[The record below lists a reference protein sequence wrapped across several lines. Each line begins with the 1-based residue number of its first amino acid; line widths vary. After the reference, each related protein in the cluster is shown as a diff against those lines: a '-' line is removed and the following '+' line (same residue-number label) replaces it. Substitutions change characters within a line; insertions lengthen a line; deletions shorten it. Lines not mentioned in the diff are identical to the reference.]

1 MVMQNPKLIHKIV
14 LKNSASLASVCGQ
27 AHDFANKSVV
37 KFYLIF
43 LNNFWMESYN
53 IRKPLRND
61 QVKYLF
67 YLLRKMKTVEIKN
80 FGDLAACNGFLAGP

>member
-1 MVMQNPKLIHKIV
+1 
-14 LKNSASLASVCGQ
+14 
-27 AHDFANKSVV
+27 
-37 KFYLIF
+37 
-43 LNNFWMESYN
+43 MESYN